1 MLTAN
6 AANLELQQL
15 ESVIER
21 GLQGFY
27 EAGKALKTIRD
38 GKLYRQSHDT
48 FEDYCRERWNLG
60 KSHAYELMGA
70 SQVVQNLSAT
80 ADKLPETERQ
90 ARPLSALSPEQQ
102 PAAWQ
107 AAQTIGGSSP
117 TSDQVK
123 RSVAAVKSGTPGL
136 QLGQEVT
143 VQAPNSPFFGQTV
156 KVAEV
161 DGVIV
166 KAETSEGFEP
176 FLANELLPQKAPVEK
191 AWQSQTTKADRMEG
205 LEAALQVEQFRV
217 AALEAMVRRLVVAA
231 RSQSLT
237 HGLLS
242 EAEELLG

>member
-6 AANLELQQL
+6 TLELQQL

-27 EAGKALKTIRD
+27 EAGKALTAIRD
-38 GKLYRQSHDT
+38 GKLYKQAHGT

-90 ARPLSALSPEQQ
+90 ARPLSALSAEQQ

-107 AAQTIGGSSP
+107 AAQAISSGFP

-123 RSVAAVKSGTPGL
+123 RSVAAVKSGSPEL

-143 VQAPNSPFFGQTV
+143 VQAPNSPFYGQIV

-161 DGVIV
+161 DGFIV
-166 KAETSEGFEP
+166 KAETEQGFEP
-176 FLANELLPQKAPVEK
+176 FLVNELLPQKAPVER
-191 AWQSQTTKADRMEG
+191 AWQNQSTKPDR
-205 LEAALQVEQFRV
+205 LEALEATLQVEQLRV
-217 AALEAMVRRLVVAA
+217 LALETMIRRMVVAA
-231 RSQSLT
+231 RAQSLT